1 MYRVKPKVV
10 VFTEIRAHMSPS
22 QQPFFCEIFCTNVK
36 NIFFA
41 PNFFNFFLENIE
53 NMFLI
58 AYSQILKKNLQLKKK
73 KKSHHILTWILVW
86 RHFLDIF

>member
-1 MYRVKPKVV
+1 VN
-10 VFTEIRAHMSPS
+10 
-22 QQPFFCEIFCTNVK
+22 FF
-36 NIFFA
+36 FFA

-58 AYSQILKKNLQLKKK
+58 AYLKFQKKNLQLKKK